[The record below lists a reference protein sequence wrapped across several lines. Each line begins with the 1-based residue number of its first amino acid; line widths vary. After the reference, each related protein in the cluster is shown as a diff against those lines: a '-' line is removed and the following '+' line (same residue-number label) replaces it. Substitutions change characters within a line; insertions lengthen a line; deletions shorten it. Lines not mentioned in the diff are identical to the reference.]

1 MYCAARIGHVGE
13 DDPEPPELSDVVAFN
28 YDAAVEAA
36 ARRIELYRRGKE
48 RVTSSEAVLG
58 REPVFA
64 GTRLAVRH
72 VGGMRLRGEPV
83 ARILEDYPYLSE
95 EDVEFA
101 ALFAEANPPLGRPK
115 AVDAAS

>member
-1 MYCAARIGHVGE
+1 MFAAVIASRTPKLLADVK
-13 DDPEPPELSDVVAFN
+13 LSDVVTFN

-58 REPVFA
+58 GEPVFA

-83 ARILEDYPYLSE
+83 ERILEDYPYLSE

-101 ALFAEANPPLGRPK
+101 ALFAEANPPLGRPR